1 MKFKG
6 SFGDWLKERRKAL
19 DLTQRDLADQV
30 GCAEVTIRRIE
41 GDASRPSRQIAE
53 RLADVL
59 AIVPDEWTAF
69 VSFARRLDDKPPS
82 LPIELTSRQ
91 PAHHLPP
98 QFTPFIGRQS
108 EL

>member
-59 AIVPDEWTAF
+59 AIVPDEQAAF
-69 VSFARRLDDKPPS
+69 VSFARRLAGS
-82 LPIELTSRQ
+82 LRTICHPNRRRLLAEKMNWRISPNSCATRI
-91 PAHHLPP
+91 A
-98 QFTPFIGRQS
+98 
-108 EL
+108 